1 MQSSLNAGVIHQ
13 THWIWLPDTNGVITS
28 YHEQTAATFANT
40 ARKKKKKKD
49 AAPITDTQ
57 LWPFECQ
64 RLSLRYFHPRN
75 AMLVRY

>member
-40 ARKKKKKKD
+40 ASKKEEEERCGPD
-49 AAPITDTQ
+49 
-57 LWPFECQ
+57 
-64 RLSLRYFHPRN
+64 Y
-75 AMLVRY
+75 